1 MRVSVETTSGLERKL
16 TVAVPSDE
24 VDSAVDKKLAESS
37 KNVRLPGFRP
47 GKVPM
52 SVMKQRFGPS
62 VRQEVLGDV
71 INRSSRKL

>member
-16 TVAVPSDE
+16 TVGVPADE
-24 VDSAVDKKLAESS
+24 VDSAVDKKLAEAS

-52 SVMKQRFGPS
+52 
-62 VRQEVLGDV
+62 
-71 INRSSRKL
+71 